1 MYFKKNIF
9 IFIQVNQSQFIYP
22 FVGEIEQVILQI
34 AFLMESFPADVTLVR
49 LIIQVRPSV
58 RNEG

>member
-22 FVGEIEQVILQI
+22 FVGVREQVILQI